1 MQQLKKS
8 VVAAWS
14 MFDFANS
21 SFAIIMSTFVFPQ
34 FYTGVIVN
42 NPNKDLYWGL
52 TLSGSMLLVALIAP
66 GLGAI
71 ADSTGS
77 KKKFL
82 FAFTLAAV
90 LGTAAAYWLDSGMI
104 ILGSVIFII
113 ANAGFEG
120 GTVFYDAFLPQIA
133 PPEKIGRVSG
143 IGFAVGYL
151 GSLAALAATI
161 PFLTKGLYKET
172 FLVTAAM
179 FLFFSLPIFLFVPE
193 GSNVRGRFSFRTI
206 GDGLREVR
214 KTMRNLRKHR
224 SLSMF
229 LVAFFIYND
238 AILTVIGFAGIYAKD
253 TLRFGMQELII
264 LYAMVQTVAI
274 AGSLIFG
281 VVTDKLGPKTT
292 IIITLFIWLG
302 VVIGAFFATDAV
314 SFYIVAIFAGISL
327 GSSQSASRSMMALL
341 TPIEHTAEFF
351 GFYDGFAGKASAVI
365 GPLVFGALSAA
376 FGQRQ
381 AILSLVLFFGSGLL
395 LIRRVR
401 PTSKYATA

>member
-1 MQQLKKS
+1 MKKS
-8 VVAAWS
+8 VVASWS

-42 NPNKDLYWGL
+42 NEHKDLYWGL
-52 TLSGSMLLVALIAP
+52 TLSFSMLLVALLAP

-71 ADSTGS
+71 ADSSGA

-82 FAFTLAAV
+82 FAFTLVSV
-90 LGTAAAYWLDSGMI
+90 LGTAAAYWLGAGMVFVGSI
-104 ILGSVIFII
+104 VFIL

-133 PPEKIGRVSG
+133 KPEEVGRVSG
-143 IGFAVGYL
+143 IGFAVGYA
-151 GSLAALAATI
+151 GSLAALAATV
-161 PFLTKGLYKET
+161 PFLVKEMYKET

-179 FLFFSLPIFLFVPE
+179 FMLFSLPMFLFVPE
-193 GSNVRGRFSFRTI
+193 GGSGSGRISLRAI

-214 KTMRNLRKHR
+214 KTLGNIRKHKALAR
-224 SLSMF
+224 F
-229 LVAFFIYND
+229 LLAFFIYND

-253 TLRFGMQELII
+253 TLHFSMQDLII

-274 AGSLIFG
+274 FGSLVFG
-281 VVTDKLGPKTT
+281 YITDRIGPQKT
-292 IIITLFIWLG
+292 IIITLVIWLG
-302 VVIGAFFATDAV
+302 VVLGAYLSSDAAT
-314 SFYIVAIFAGISL
+314 FYIVAIFAGISL

-365 GPLVFGALSAA
+365 GPLIFGALSTG
-376 FGQRQ
+376 FGQRN
-381 AILSLVLFFGSGLL
+381 AIISLALFFAAGLL
-395 LIRRVR
+395 LIRTVKPQ
-401 PTSKYATA
+401 PTSR